1 MPTLL
6 TPVIAH
12 RGAQIVCPENTI
24 AAFREAIKLGA
35 DSIEFDVHASND
47 GHLVVHHDVDLSRTT
62 SGSGL
67 IHRRSLEY
75 LRGLDAGS
83 WFDER
88 FSGERI
94 PMLSEVLAL
103 EGVRFELELKG
114 IPSQEFVSAL
124 ARAVADADAVGRTE
138 FTGHSHVA
146 LLGLRER
153 LPAAR
158 LGLFPRPRQPW
169 MSSSLFGDVT
179 LATALTGRFAVVHL
193 WLHEREGIDIEQF
206 QAAGVSVHLQATP
219 DSSRDEL
226 VQAFLVA
233 DQVGVDDVEVAL
245 RLRSELSEGRQF
257 PP

>member
-12 RGAQIVCPENTI
+12 RGAQTICPENTI
-24 AAFREAIKLGA
+24 AAFREAIMLGA

-67 IHRRSLEY
+67 IHHRSVEY
-75 LRGLDAGS
+75 LRGLSAGS

-88 FSGERI
+88 YAGERV

-114 IPSQEFVSAL
+114 IPDPEYVSAV
-124 ARAVADADAVGRTE
+124 AAAVADADAVGRTE

-146 LLGLRER
+146 LLGLREH

-169 MSSSLFGDVT
+169 MSPSLFSDVT
-179 LATALTGRFAVVHL
+179 LATAMTGRFAVVHL
-193 WLHEREGIDIEQF
+193 WLHERDGIDIEQF
-206 QAAGVSVHLQATP
+206 QEAGVAVHLQATP
-219 DSSRDEL
+219 ETSRDEL
-226 VQAFLVA
+226 VQALLEA
-233 DQVGVDDVEVAL
+233 DQVGVDDVEAAL
-245 RLRSELSEGRQF
+245 RLRSDLCEGRQV